1 MAKSNPMLSTYFMKQ
16 NSRIAVVEDDQDIHE
31 LLAAFFRP
39 RGYNVKAYDS
49 GAALLKDLE
58 HDRTGFDVIL
68 TDLNMPRMNGI
79 ELVEAAREMGV
90 LSPIILITAQQSAEV
105 AVKAIQAGAYDFV
118 VKPIH
123 FPQLLCSV
131 ERALY
136 LNQIKSENETLK
148 QAVTNHNGTSFDG
161 IIVKSQAFQRSIEVA
176 KKVANS
182 MASVFLSGETGTG
195 KEVIARAIHSHS
207 ERKVGPFVA
216 INCSAIPEHLLE
228 SELFGHAKG
237 SFTGAS
243 DKRLGLF
250 EEAAKGTLFL
260 DEIGD
265 LSLPLQA
272 KLLRV
277 LQEKKIK
284 RVGENQLR
292 PIDVRI
298 ISATH
303 KDLHKE
309 TKEHRFREDLFFR
322 LNVIP
327 IHIPPLKERRED
339 IHPLAEFFLKKY
351 SALNSKKVYGLSK
364 PALDFLLARKWSGN
378 VRELE
383 NVIERAVVL
392 CNQNTIELED
402 VCFESADSAESSVAP
417 STSGDF
423 SFAAFEADEKI
434 RSLDSL
440 TNQYVLYALKKN
452 QGAKDKTARDLG
464 IDRKTLYRRI
474 SEMERV
480 SMSQ

>member
-1 MAKSNPMLSTYFMKQ
+1 MKP
-16 NSRIAVVEDDQDIHE
+16 NTRIAVVEDDQDIHE

-39 RGYNVKAYDS
+39 KGYQVKPYES

-58 HDRTGFDVIL
+58 GDRALFDVIL
-68 TDLNMPRMNGI
+68 SDLNMPRMNGI
-79 ELVEAAREMGV
+79 ELVESARELGV
-90 LSPIILITAQQSAEV
+90 AAPIILITAQQSAEV

-118 VKPIH
+118 VKPLH

-148 QAVTNHNGTSFDG
+148 QAVSAQSGASFDG
-161 IIVKSQAFQRSIEVA
+161 IVVKSQAFLRSIELA
-176 KKVANS
+176 KRVANS
-182 MASVFLSGETGTG
+182 MANVFISGETGTG
-195 KEVIARAIHSHS
+195 KEVIARAIHNYGD
-207 ERKVGPFVA
+207 RKNGPFIA
-216 INCSAIPEHLLE
+216 INCSAIPENLLE

-237 SFTGAS
+237 AFTGAA
-243 DKRLGLF
+243 DKKLGLF

-309 TKEHRFREDLFFR
+309 TREHRFREDLFFR

-327 IHIPPLKERRED
+327 IHIPPLRDRRED
-339 IHPLAEFFLKKY
+339 ILPLAEFFLRKFA
-351 SALNSKKVYGLSK
+351 ALNGKKVYGCSK
-364 PALDFLLARKWSGN
+364 PAIDFLLSRKWSGN

-392 CNQNTIELED
+392 CNQTMVELED
-402 VCFESADSAESSVAP
+402 VCFESFDSSEASAGA
-417 STSGDF
+417 TRKDADF
-423 SFAAFEADEKI
+423 SFASFENGDEKI
-434 RSLDSL
+434 RSLDYL

-474 SEMERV
+474 SEMERMA
-480 SMSQ
+480 SPAQASAGNNAH

>member
-1 MAKSNPMLSTYFMKQ
+1 MISNLSMK
-16 NSRIAVVEDDQDIHE
+16 NNIRIAVVEDDQDIHE

-39 RGYNVKAYDS
+39 RGYLVKAYDN
-49 GAALLKDLE
+49 GASLLREME
-58 HDRTGFDVIL
+58 HNRAAYDVIL
-68 TDLNMPRMNGI
+68 SDLNMPKMNGI
-79 ELVEAAREMGV
+79 ELVEGAREMGV
-90 LSPIILITAQQSAEV
+90 TAPIILITAQQSAEI

-136 LNQIKSENETLK
+136 LSQIKSENETLK
-148 QAVTNHNGTSFDG
+148 HAVTTQNGTSFDG
-161 IIVKSQAFQRSIEVA
+161 IIVKSQAFQRSIELA

-182 MASVFLSGETGTG
+182 MANVFLSGETGTG
-195 KEVIARAIHSHS
+195 KEVIARAIHHYGD
-207 ERKVGPFVA
+207 RKNGPFVA

-237 SFTGAS
+237 AFTGAS
-243 DKRLGLF
+243 DKKLGLF

-292 PIDVRI
+292 DIDVRI

-303 KDLHKE
+303 KDLHRE
-309 TKEHRFREDLFFR
+309 TKEQRFRDDLFFR

-327 IHIPPLKERRED
+327 ISIPPLKDRRED
-339 IHPLAEFFLKKY
+339 ILPLAEFFLKKY
-351 SALNSKKVYGLSK
+351 AALNGKKVHSCSK
-364 PALDFLLARKWSGN
+364 PALDFLLSRKWSGN

-392 CNQNTIELED
+392 CNLDTIELED
-402 VCFESADSAESSVAP
+402 VCFESADSAQAGTDTAYSDPE
-417 STSGDF
+417 F
-423 SFAAFEADEKI
+423 SFAAFESGGEKI
-434 RSLDSL
+434 RSLDTL

-480 SMSQ
+480 SMPQ

>member
-1 MAKSNPMLSTYFMKQ
+1 MK
-16 NSRIAVVEDDQDIHE
+16 NIRLAIVEDDQDIHD

-39 RGYNVKAYDS
+39 KGFLIKAYDS
-49 GAALLKDLE
+49 GAAFLKDVE
-58 HDRTGFDVIL
+58 TDRAQFDVIL
-68 TDLNMPRMNGI
+68 SDLNMPRMNGI
-79 ELVEAAREMGV
+79 ELVETARAMGV
-90 LSPIILITAQQSAEV
+90 SAPIILITAHQSAEV

-131 ERALY
+131 ERAIY
-136 LNQIKSENETLK
+136 LSQVKSENEALK
-148 QAVTNHNGTSFDG
+148 QAVTTQNGTNFDG
-161 IIVKSQAFQRSIEVA
+161 IIVKSPAFRRSIDLA

-182 MASVFLSGETGTG
+182 MANVFLSGETGTG
-195 KEVIARAIHSHS
+195 KEVIARSIHNYSD
-207 ERKVGPFVA
+207 RAGGPFVA

-237 SFTGAS
+237 AFTGAS
-243 DKRLGLF
+243 DKKTGLF

-303 KDLHKE
+303 KDLGKE
-309 TKEHRFREDLFFR
+309 TKEQRFRDDLFFR

-327 IHIPPLKERRED
+327 ISIPPLRERRED
-339 IHPLAEFFLKKY
+339 ILPLAEFFLKKY
-351 SALNSKKVYGLSK
+351 AALNGKRVLSCSK
-364 PALDFLLARKWSGN
+364 PALDFLLSRKWSGN

-383 NVIERAVVL
+383 NVMERAVVL
-392 CNQNTIELED
+392 CNQSTIELED
-402 VCFESADSAESSVAP
+402 VCFESADSAQAAV
-417 STSGDF
+417 SGKETGF
-423 SFAAFEADEKI
+423 SFAAFEGDGEKI
-434 RSLDSL
+434 RSLDAL

-480 SMSQ
+480 SISQ

>member
-1 MAKSNPMLSTYFMKQ
+1 MPFTILMKP
-16 NSRIAVVEDDQDIHE
+16 NTRIAIVEDDQDIHE
-31 LLAAFFRP
+31 LLTAFFRP
-39 RGYNVKAYDS
+39 KGYSVKSYDS
-49 GAALLKDLE
+49 GSALLKDLE
-58 HDRTGFDVIL
+58 TDHGQFDVIL
-68 TDLNMPRMNGI
+68 SDLNMPKMTGI
-79 ELVEAAREMGV
+79 EFIEGAREMGV
-90 LSPIILITAQQSAEV
+90 HAPIILITAQQSAEI

-123 FPQLLCSV
+123 FPQLHCSV

-136 LNQIKSENETLK
+136 LSQIKSENETLK
-148 QAVTNHNGTSFDG
+148 QAVSTHTGTSFDG
-161 IIVKSQAFQRSIEVA
+161 IIVKSQAFKRSIELA

-182 MASVFLSGETGTG
+182 MANVFLSGETGTG
-195 KEVIARAIHSHS
+195 KEVIARAIHNYG
-207 ERKVGPFVA
+207 ERKSGPFVA

-243 DKRLGLF
+243 DKKLGLF

-303 KDLHKE
+303 KDLYKE
-309 TKEHRFREDLFFR
+309 TKEQKFREDLFFR

-327 IHIPPLKERRED
+327 IHIPALKDRQED
-339 IHPLAEFFLKKY
+339 ILPLAEFFLKKY
-351 SALNSKKVYGLSK
+351 AALNGKKVYSISK
-364 PALDFLLARKWSGN
+364 PALDFLLSRKWSGN
-378 VRELE
+378 VREIE

-392 CNQNTIELED
+392 CNQSTIELED
-402 VCFESADSAESSVAP
+402 VCFESNDSAEASAKSDDSSSSFPFSAFDGG
-417 STSGDF
+417 GD
-423 SFAAFEADEKI
+423 KI
-434 RSLDSL
+434 RSLDFL

-474 SEMERV
+474 SEMEKV
-480 SMSQ
+480 SSIPQ